1 MKEFLSRAGRP
12 YLEKNV
18 EADDEA
24 YRELIARGVRAVPLT
39 VLGDRVV
46 KGFNE
51 AELRRLLAHDAPQSP
66 DR

>member
-1 MKEFLSRAGRP
+1 VKEFLSRAGRP

-18 EADDEA
+18 EEDDEA

-39 VLGDRVV
+39 VLGDRFV
-46 KGFNE
+46 KGFDE
-51 AELRRLLAHDAPQSP
+51 PELRRLIAHDAPPPP